1 MCRSFSVAHSFWKIQ
16 PFKFRPLIGGKAL
29 LVALESCYLV
39 EIIRQYSLVPFSLGI
54 RFLQDVI
61 KTEVGKL

>member
-1 MCRSFSVAHSFWKIQ
+1 MTVI
-16 PFKFRPLIGGKAL
+16 RPLIGGEAL

-39 EIIRQYSLVPFSLGI
+39 EIIRQDSLVPFSLGI